1 MHSYLEEVF
10 DQIVQPM
17 NCRLRQLMLEM
28 NFGCEAEIFTNDLRF
43 KMFDDSSYNCYKSP
57 VPLKNED
64 AMLALKMRL
73 NNLIER
79 F

>member
-1 MHSYLEEVF
+1 
-10 DQIVQPM
+10 
-17 NCRLRQLMLEM
+17 MLEM

-64 AMLALKMRL
+64 AMLSLKMRL